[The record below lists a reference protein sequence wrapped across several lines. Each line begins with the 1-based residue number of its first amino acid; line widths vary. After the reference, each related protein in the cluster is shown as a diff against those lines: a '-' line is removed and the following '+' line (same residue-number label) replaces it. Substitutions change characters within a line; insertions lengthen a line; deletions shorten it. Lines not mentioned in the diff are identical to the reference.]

1 MKKFLAVMFLIA
13 PTLLFGQSALEGTWR
28 TNMDQSKLSQKP
40 YVFSIAGGM
49 YECSTCVPKINIKA
63 DGSDQPVTGQTYDTL
78 SARVD
83 SPGTLT
89 FTAKKDGKTVF
100 EQTRAVSADGST
112 LTLKTTSYSMM
123 NDKSVQTEV
132 TFARAGQGPSGAD
145 PASGS
150 WKINKLKE
158 SDEGLTTTYK
168 WSGDTLN
175 MTQPTGESFTA
186 KLDGKDYPYKGSY
199 SFDSVSLKRVD
210 DHTIE
215 ATNKR
220 AGKVITIGTISIASD
235 GKTLT
240 EVVSNKLTDRTSTFV
255 SERQDYEAEK

>member
-1 MKKFLAVMFLIA
+1 MKKFLVAMLLIA
-13 PTLLFGQSALEGTWR
+13 PTLLFGQSTLEGTWR

-40 YVFSIAGGM
+40 YVFSLVGGM

-83 SPGTLT
+83 TPGTVT
-89 FTAKKDGKTVF
+89 FTGKKDGKTVF
-100 EQTRAVSADGST
+100 EQTRAVSADGNS
-112 LTLKTTSYSMM
+112 LNLKTTSYSKM

-132 TFARAGQGPSGAD
+132 TFARLAQGPSGAD
-145 PASGS
+145 PSSGS

-168 WSGDTLN
+168 WSGDALN
-175 MTQPTGESFTA
+175 MTQPTGQSYTA

-220 AGKVITIGTISIASD
+220 EGKVISVDTISIASD

-240 EVVSNKLTDRTSTFV
+240 EVVNNKQTDRTSTFV
-255 SERQDYEAEK
+255 SEKQDYEAAK